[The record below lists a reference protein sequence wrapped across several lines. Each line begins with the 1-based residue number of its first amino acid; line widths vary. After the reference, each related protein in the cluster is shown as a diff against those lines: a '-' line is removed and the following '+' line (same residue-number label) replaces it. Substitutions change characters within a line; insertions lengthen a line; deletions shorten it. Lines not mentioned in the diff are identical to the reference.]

1 MMVYQGNPADWD
13 TPEQGSAVA
22 VGVFDG
28 VHLGH
33 QRVLKALLRGDRG
46 LTRVAMTFGT
56 HPATVLA
63 PDRAPPRLS
72 TLKRRFELLEASGI
86 ERIAVLDF
94 DEAMRNLT
102 PAEFV
107 DRFLVEGLNTRI
119 VAVGTGFRFGRDAS
133 GTTDTLADL
142 AERRGFAVEVVE
154 IARRGDDEI
163 RSTSIREHVE
173 SGDVEGAASMLGR
186 PYEMEGIVVPGD
198 GRGHQLGVPT
208 ANVSYP
214 AVLAVPLGGVYAV
227 VLTIDGTDH
236 DGVANLGTRPT
247 FDGSEHVLEVH
258 VLDEDMDLYGRQVRV
273 GFVGRIRDERRFA
286 SVDELLTQIR
296 SDITAARR
304 LLDER
309 TS

>member
-1 MMVYQGNPADWD
+1 MIVYQGDPADWE
-13 TPEQGSAVA
+13 TPEHGSAVA

-33 QRVLKALLRGDRG
+33 QRVLEALLRSDRG

-56 HPATVLA
+56 HPAAVLA

-72 TLKRRFELLEASGI
+72 TLKRRFDLLEASGV
-86 ERIAVLDF
+86 ERIAVLNF
-94 DEAMRNLT
+94 DEAMRNMT

-107 DRFLVEGLNTRI
+107 DRFLVEGLNTRF

-133 GTTDTLADL
+133 GTTDTLAEL
-142 AERRGFAVEVVE
+142 AERSGFGVEVVE
-154 IARRGDDEI
+154 IARRGDVEI
-163 RSTSIREHVE
+163 RSTSIRERVE
-173 SGDVEGAASMLGR
+173 SGDVERAASMLGR

-214 AVLAVPLGGVYAV
+214 AVLAVPLQGVYAV
-227 VLTIDGTDH
+227 VLTVDGMDH
-236 DGVANLGTRPT
+236 DGVANLGIRPT
-247 FDGSEHVLEVH
+247 FDGSDHVLEVH

-286 SVDELLTQIR
+286 SVDDLLIQIR
-296 SDITAARR
+296 SDITTARR
-304 LLDER
+304 LLGER

>member
-154 IARRGDDEI
+154 IARRGDVRFDPP
-163 RSTSIREHVE
+163 RSENTSSRETSKEQH
-173 SGDVEGAASMLGR
+173 R
-186 PYEMEGIVVPGD
+186 CWVVPTRWRESLSRATD
-198 GRGHQLGVPT
+198 AATSSACQQPT
-208 ANVSYP
+208 SRILLCLRSHSEVST
-214 AVLAVPLGGVYAV
+214 PLC
-227 VLTIDGTDH
+227 
-236 DGVANLGTRPT
+236 
-247 FDGSEHVLEVH
+247 
-258 VLDEDMDLYGRQVRV
+258 
-273 GFVGRIRDERRFA
+273 
-286 SVDELLTQIR
+286 
-296 SDITAARR
+296 
-304 LLDER
+304 
-309 TS
+309 